1 MQKAQANK
9 LSKQD
14 LEGHGR
20 AQLCNAALFA
30 AAGLVEESPGGR

>member
-9 LSKQD
+9 LSKQC

-20 AQLCNAALFA
+20 AQLCNAGLFA
-30 AAGLVEESPGGR
+30 AAGLMEESPGRR

>member
-9 LSKQD
+9 LSEQY

-20 AQLCNAALFA
+20 AQLCNAGLFA
-30 AAGLVEESPGGR
+30 AVSLMGESPGGR